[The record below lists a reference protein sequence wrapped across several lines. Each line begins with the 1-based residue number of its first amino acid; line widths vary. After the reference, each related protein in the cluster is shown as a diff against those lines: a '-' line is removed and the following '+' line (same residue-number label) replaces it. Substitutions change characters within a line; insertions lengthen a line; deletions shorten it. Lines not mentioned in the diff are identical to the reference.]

1 MVSTRP
7 ITSDDPG
14 LAGAAPSPTARS
26 NQRGDAMMKRFLII
40 LVLAFLWCLPALS
53 QVPTFVQHV
62 SCPNSRNT
70 SNPQSSTPDYLC
82 PLPEPSQAGNAL
94 LVGVMS
100 TNGGGIPSIFTVS
113 DDKSNAWTL
122 VDSIVDSNNVYV
134 GIYIATNVAAGT
146 RFIDLHRSED
156 TDNVAISASEYYNVD
171 MSSPV
176 DTSSCKAGSSSA
188 TITAGS
194 IKPTVSADL
203 LWQWAVNG
211 VDGGGLPNLTTSFTA
226 GSQSNVNWRFLGTN
240 LYDGSAVQAGIY
252 SATSAINP
260 TFTSG
265 TVQAYDSCV
274 MALKA
279 ARAGKAPANAF
290 RILHILHQQMPAS
303 GANPWPIQFAS
314 SGNLV
319 VLSALV
325 GINSITSISSS
336 PSNTWSSTG
345 TAAIQADNVSQIYY
359 ATNASTSNSLTLAVR
374 LTDNT
379 GPSTF
384 MMYDFTG
391 AATSPFDVD
400 SGGQTG
406 VEGSIVSK
414 LTTCSSCLTPAGAT
428 EVIIGNFGQDW
439 CTAKSISAPPAEPCL
454 IPRLTPETV

>member
-1 MVSTRP
+1 
-7 ITSDDPG
+7 
-14 LAGAAPSPTARS
+14 
-26 NQRGDAMMKRFLII
+26 
-40 LVLAFLWCLPALS
+40 
-53 QVPTFVQHV
+53 
-62 SCPNSRNT
+62 
-70 SNPQSSTPDYLC
+70 
-82 PLPEPSQAGNAL
+82 
-94 LVGVMS
+94 
-100 TNGGGIPSIFTVS
+100 
-113 DDKSNAWTL
+113 
-122 VDSIVDSNNVYV
+122 
-134 GIYIATNVAAGT
+134 
-146 RFIDLHRSED
+146 
-156 TDNVAISASEYYNVD
+156 VAISASEYYNVD

-176 DTSSCKAGSSSA
+176 DTSSCNAGSSSA

-194 IKPTVSADL
+194 IKPTVSEDL
-203 LWQWAVNG
+203 LWQWTVNG

-279 ARAGKAPANAF
+279 ARTGNAPANAF
-290 RILHILHQQMPAS
+290 RILHMLHQQMPAS

-379 GPSTF
+379 GHSTF

-391 AATSPFDVD
+391 AAASPFDVD
-400 SGGQTG
+400 SGGRQELK
-406 VEGSIVSK
+406 VVS
-414 LTTCSSCLTPAGAT
+414 
-428 EVIIGNFGQDW
+428 
-439 CTAKSISAPPAEPCL
+439 
-454 IPRLTPETV
+454 